1 MHRPPLPRHPR
12 LAAGPAGLSQGT
24 RKVGRVS
31 SPLPLPSSRRAPDW
45 LILTIACV
53 GQFMV
58 VLDVSVVNVALPSIR
73 THLHYSPTGLQW
85 VVNAYVLTF
94 AGFLLLGGRIADL
107 LGSRRVFVFGVG
119 LFSLASLVGGF
130 STSSGMLT
138 AARAAQGL
146 GGAVL
151 APVTLTV
158 IMTTFTEGQA
168 RTRALGAWS
177 AVAGGG
183 GGVGV
188 LLGGILTTYLSWR
201 WVLFINVP
209 IGLVLGVAA
218 SRYLSESRRPG
229 SGQLD
234 VAGAVTITAGLAALV
249 YAIVGTDTHPWGS
262 AHTLGFLAAA
272 ALLIGAFLAIEARFS
287 RAPLMPLRL
296 FRSRSLSAA
305 NGSQLLFGGAFFA
318 MWYFVSLYLQDIHG
332 YDALRAGLAFFPMCV
347 AIVVGARITIKLV
360 QRFGPRNV
368 LLFGLPLCALGFWW
382 FSRLSVASGYLP
394 GVLGPGL
401 LVSLGLGLCV
411 TPIAAAATSGVAE
424 HESGLASGVVTTS
437 RQVGGSIGLAV
448 LATLATDRTDG
459 LLRAGHAS
467 IPAFAAG
474 YDRAFLVSAGFI
486 VGAVACATLIPRRR
500 RGVDG
505 SDEALPAPAR
515 AGVNA

>member
-1 MHRPPLPRHPR
+1 MSSPHPR
-12 LAAGPAGLSQGT
+12 PRT
-24 RKVGRVS
+24 
-31 SPLPLPSSRRAPDW
+31 RRAPDW

-53 GQFMV
+53 AQFMV

-73 THLHYSPTGLQW
+73 SHLHYSPTGLQW

-94 AGFLLLGGRIADL
+94 AGFLLLGGRVADL
-107 LGSRRVFVFGVG
+107 LGSRRVFVFGLGV
-119 LFSLASLVGGF
+119 FSLASLVGGF
-130 STSSGMLT
+130 STSPGMLT
-138 AARAAQGL
+138 AARAVQGL

-158 IMTTFTEGQA
+158 IMTTFPEGPA

-218 SRYLSESRRPG
+218 GRYLSNWRRP
-229 SGQLD
+229 SPGQLD
-234 VAGAVTITAGLAALV
+234 VAGAVTVTAGLAALV

-272 ALLIGAFLAIEARFS
+272 AVLIGAFLAIEARF
-287 RAPLMPLRL
+287 AGTPLMPLRL

-305 NGSQLLFGGAFFA
+305 NSTQLLFGGAFFA
-318 MWYFVSLYLQDIHG
+318 MWYFVSLYLQDVHG
-332 YDALRAGLAFFPMCV
+332 YDALTSGLAFFPMCV
-347 AIVVGARITIKLV
+347 GIVVGARITIKLV
-360 QRFGPRNV
+360 SRFGPRSV
-368 LLFGLPLCALGFWW
+368 LLFGLPLCAIGFLW
-382 FSRLSVASGYLP
+382 FSRLRVASGYLSGVFGP
-394 GVLGPGL
+394 GVLI
-401 LVSLGLGLCV
+401 SLGLGLCV

-424 HESGLASGVVTTS
+424 HEAGLASGVVTTS

-448 LATLATDRTDG
+448 LATLATLHTDDLMRVG
-459 LLRAGHAS
+459 RAS
-467 IPAFAAG
+467 IPALAAG

-486 VGAVACATLIPRRR
+486 LAATACAALIPARRR
-500 RGVDG
+500 PVVGPPQ
-505 SDEALPAPAR
+505 A
-515 AGVNA
+515 

>member
-1 MHRPPLPRHPR
+1 VPP
-12 LAAGPAGLSQGT
+12 

-31 SPLPLPSSRRAPDW
+31 SPLPAIRRAPDW
-45 LILTIACV
+45 LVLTIACL

-107 LGSRRVFVFGVG
+107 LGTRRVFLFGLG
-119 LFSLASLVGGF
+119 LFSVASLVGGF
-130 STSSGMLT
+130 STSPGMLT
-138 AARAAQGL
+138 TARAVQGL

-158 IMTTFTEGQA
+158 IMTTFTEGPA

-209 IGLVLGVAA
+209 IGLALGVAA
-218 SRYLSESRRPG
+218 ARYLSDSRRSG

-234 VAGAVTITAGLAALV
+234 VAGAVTVTAGLASLI

-262 AHTLGFLAAA
+262 PHTLGFLAAA
-272 ALLIGAFLAIEARFS
+272 AVLIGTFLAIEARFA
-287 RAPLMPLRL
+287 RDPLMPLRL

-318 MWYFVSLYLQDIHG
+318 MWYFVSLYLQDVRG

-347 AIVVGARITIKLV
+347 AIVVGARFTIKLV
-360 QRFGPRNV
+360 SRFGPRQV
-368 LLFGLPLCALGFWW
+368 LLFGLPLCAGGFWW
-382 FSRLSVASGYLP
+382 FSRLSVTSGYLS
-394 GVLGPGL
+394 GVFGPAVL
-401 LVSLGLGLCV
+401 ISLGLGLCV
-411 TPIAAAATSGVAE
+411 TPIAAAATSGVAKDE
-424 HESGLASGVVTTS
+424 AGLASGVVTTS

-448 LATLATDRTDG
+448 LATLATTRTED
-459 LLRAGHAS
+459 LLRAGHAP
-467 IPAFAAG
+467 IPALAAG

-486 VGAVACATLIPRRR
+486 LAAALCAALIPAPRRTMAR
-500 RGVDG
+500 PDAAQR
-505 SDEALPAPAR
+505 APA
-515 AGVNA
+515 GVGVEL

>member
-1 MHRPPLPRHPR
+1 MP
-12 LAAGPAGLSQGT
+12 
-24 RKVGRVS
+24 
-31 SPLPLPSSRRAPDW
+31 SPLPLTRRVPDW
-45 LILTIACV
+45 LILTIACL

-73 THLHYSPTGLQW
+73 THLHYSPAGLQW

-94 AGFLLLGGRIADL
+94 AGFLLLGGRVADL

-130 STSSGMLT
+130 STSPGMLT
-138 AARAAQGL
+138 AARAVQGL

-158 IMTTFTEGQA
+158 IMTTFTEGSA

-188 LLGGILTTYLSWR
+188 VLGGILTTSLSWR

-209 IGLVLGVAA
+209 IGLALGVAA
-218 SRYLSESRRPG
+218 ARYLSSTRRPTN
-229 SGQLD
+229 GQLD
-234 VAGAVTITAGLAALV
+234 VAGALTITGGLAALV

-272 ALLIGAFLAIEARFS
+272 AVLIGSFLAIQAKFA

-296 FRSRSLSAA
+296 FRSRALSAA
-305 NGSQLLFGGAFFA
+305 NGTQLLFGGAFFA
-318 MWYFVSLYLQDIHG
+318 MWYFVSLYLQDIHR
-332 YDALRAGLAFFPMCV
+332 YDALRAGLAVFPMCV
-347 AIVVGARITIKLV
+347 GIVVGAQITIRLV
-360 QRFGPRNV
+360 PRFGPRNV
-368 LLFGLPLCALGFWW
+368 LLFGLPVCAVGFWW
-382 FSRLSVASGYLP
+382 LSQLSVTSSYVG
-394 GVLGPGL
+394 GVLGPGIL
-401 LVSLGLGLCV
+401 ISLGLGLCV
-411 TPIAAAATSGVAE
+411 TPIATAATNGVARDE
-424 HESGLASGVVTTS
+424 AGLASGVVTTS

-448 LATLATDRTDG
+448 LATLATDRTTG
-459 LLRAGHAS
+459 LLRAGHDP

-486 VGAVACATLIPRRR
+486 VAATLCATLLPTRQHLATAGPRQARR
-500 RGVDG
+500 
-505 SDEALPAPAR
+505 APAE
-515 AGVNA
+515 ANA